1 MDAKKQETT
10 KSNSVKERRTFVKKA
25 MAGSVLVSLPLKG
38 VWAGNHGNVGVNT
51 SAAASGNGSG
61 GSSVQSW
68 NLEGY
73 DYWKYRLPSHC
84 NYSDFK
90 DVFGVKAYKGYSY
103 DYYPQSN
110 QYGSWYT
117 FNESIYKVM
126 KPERNKYVGPT
137 NYNRLLIALYLNAS
151 EHGKNGIYFP
161 IVDGVNYS
169 SATEFARELVSW
181 SYSNPGHWAPKFA
194 SFIDDPASFFS

>member
-10 KSNSVKERRTFVKKA
+10 QSNSVKERRTFVKKA

-90 DVFGVKAYKGYSY
+90 DVFGGFNAIKETNVKTS
-103 DYYPQSN
+103 
-110 QYGSWYT
+110 
-117 FNESIYKVM
+117 E
-126 KPERNKYVGPT
+126 YVCPST
-137 NYNRLLIALYLNAS
+137 LL
-151 EHGKNGIYFP
+151 
-161 IVDGVNYS
+161 
-169 SATEFARELVSW
+169 
-181 SYSNPGHWAPKFA
+181 
-194 SFIDDPASFFS
+194 